1 MGGLEGSLLS
11 ETMLRIRAERNEDYT
26 RITLVHDSAFGEANE
41 GRLVWLLRE
50 TPHFDPEL
58 SLVAESGSGSIVGH
72 VLFYPV
78 FIRTLTGARVGAL
91 ALAPLAVLPEYQKT
105 GVGKTL
111 VLNGL
116 EAAKKRG
123 YSVVTVFGNPGYY
136 ARFGFRPAGEFNI
149 TPPFKAPRGAYMVLE
164 LVDNALLHVQG
175 TVVYPREFDAD

>member
-1 MGGLEGSLLS
+1 LEGSLLNG
-11 ETMLRIRAERNEDYT
+11 TMLRIRAERKDDYT

-58 SLVAESGSGSIVGH
+58 SLVAESGSGSVVGH

-78 FIRTLTGARVGAL
+78 FIRALTGARVGAL
-91 ALAPLAVLPEYQKT
+91 ALAPLAVLPEYQRM
-105 GVGKTL
+105 GIGKSL
-111 VLNGL
+111 VSRGL
-116 EAAKKRG
+116 EAGRRRG
-123 YSVVTVFGNPGYY
+123 YPVAIVFGNPGYY
-136 ARFGFRPAGEFNI
+136 ARFGFRPASEWNI

>member
-1 MGGLEGSLLS
+1 LS
-11 ETMLRIRAERNEDYT
+11 EPTLIIRAEKKDDYP

-58 SLVAESGSGSIVGH
+58 SLVAEFGSGSIVGH

-78 FIRTLTGARVGAL
+78 FIRALTGVRVGAL
-91 ALAPLAVLPEYQKT
+91 ALAPLAVLPEYQRM
-105 GVGKTL
+105 GIGKTL
-111 VLNGL
+111 VSKGL
-116 EAAKKRG
+116 ETAKRRG
-123 YSVVTVFGNPGYY
+123 YSAVTVFGNPGYY
-136 ARFGFRPAGEFNI
+136 KRFGFRPAGEWNI
-149 TPPFKAPRGAYMVLE
+149 NPPFKAPRGAYMALE